1 MSHLPYPEESERPP
15 EVGAID
21 ASSARIPESLYCR
34 RCRRALNVRFNN
46 QGMILEYLHAAE
58 QRGQR
63 SDHRPEP
70 APITEIPDPIVECD
84 FCTAPEAAW
93 IYRCANQVTDAR
105 RITAQVV
112 AVGDYQSRHHAAR
125 VRRTDTEH
133 AFTQA
138 WGEAWS
144 ACEGCARC
152 IEDRDL
158 YGLIGRVIESL
169 PAKLTRGRHLTRTR
183 GQLHERYSD
192 VFDTLAPSRGRIAPG
207 HPLGIWT
214 HPPGRRHD
222 GQHEAAQLARLHS
235 REGPPPDGSGVWRR

>member
-1 MSHLPYPEESERPP
+1 MPPHFPRPEDSAQPTE
-15 EVGAID
+15 AAALD
-21 ASSARIPESLYCR
+21 ASRAPVPEPFYCR
-34 RCRRALNVRFNN
+34 RCRRALNIRLNDL
-46 QGMILEYLHAAE
+46 GMIVEYLHAAE

-70 APITEIPDPIVECD
+70 APVTEIPDPIIECD
-84 FCTAPEAAW
+84 FCSAPDAAW

-105 RITAQVV
+105 RVTARVV
-112 AVGDYQSRHHAAR
+112 AVGDYQARYHAAR

-138 WGEAWS
+138 WGERWS
-144 ACEGCARC
+144 ACEGCAHL

-158 YGLIGRVIESL
+158 YGLIGRVADAM
-169 PAKLTRGRHLTRTR
+169 PAKLTRGKHLMRTR

-192 VFDTLAPSRGRIAPG
+192 VFDTLAPGRGRIAPG

-214 HPPGRRHD
+214 HPTG
-222 GQHEAAQLARLHS
+222 EA
-235 REGPPPDGSGVWRR
+235 P

>member
-1 MSHLPYPEESERPP
+1 MPSNSPHPEESARLP
-15 EVGAID
+15 EAAALDVSRAPV
-21 ASSARIPESLYCR
+21 PESLYCR
-34 RCRRALNVRFNN
+34 RCRRALNIRYNN
-46 QGMILEYLHAAE
+46 LGMVVEYLHAAE

-70 APITEIPDPIVECD
+70 APISEIPDPIIECD
-84 FCTAPEAAW
+84 FCTAPDAAW

-105 RITAQVV
+105 RVTARVV

-138 WGEAWS
+138 WGERWS
-144 ACEGCARC
+144 ACQGCGDL
-152 IEDRDL
+152 IEARDL
-158 YGLIGRVIESL
+158 YGLIARVADAL
-169 PAKLTRGRHLTRTR
+169 PAKLTRGKHLMRTR

-192 VFDTLAPSRGRIAPG
+192 VFDTLAPGRGRIAPG

-214 HPPGRRHD
+214 HPTG
-222 GQHEAAQLARLHS
+222 EA
-235 REGPPPDGSGVWRR
+235 P